1 MKVLIVDDEALACTR
16 LQKLLSEI
24 DGIEVVGEAGNGT
37 EAIKQVHALQ
47 PEVVLL
53 DIRMPGMDGL
63 EAGRHLST
71 LENPPAIIFTTAYGE
86 FALDAFKSHAV
97 DYLLK
102 PISREKLAAGLVAA
116 CKPTR
121 AQLQQL
127 EANVGSAREH
137 ICALDRG
144 EIQLI
149 DIHDIY
155 YFHADFKYLEVRHPA
170 GKALIEE
177 SLTSLEEEFGQR
189 FFRVHRNALV
199 DPARLAGLSN
209 NEDGQWLVSF
219 QGIDDQVVV
228 SRRQLANVRALLKS
242 RTAQPTV
249 R

>member
-1 MKVLIVDDEALACTR
+1 MKVLIVDDEVLARTR

-37 EAIKQVHALQ
+37 EAIKQVHTLQ
-47 PEVVLL
+47 PELVLL

-86 FALDAFKSHAV
+86 FALDAFKSHAA

-102 PISREKLAAGLVAA
+102 PISREELAAGLAA
-116 CKPTR
+116 ARKPTR

-127 EANVGSAREH
+127 EVDAGSARTH
-137 ICALDRG
+137 ICAMDRG

-149 DIHDIY
+149 NIHDIY
-155 YFHADFKYLEVRHPA
+155 YFHADSKYLEVRHPA

-209 NEDGQWLVSF
+209 NKDGSWQLSF
-219 QGIDDQVVV
+219 QDIDDVIDV
-228 SRRQLANVRALLKS
+228 SRRQLGKVRAMLKG
-242 RTAQPTV
+242 
-249 R
+249 

>member
-1 MKVLIVDDEALACTR
+1 MKVLIVDDEVLARTR
-16 LQKLLSEI
+16 LQKLLSDI
-24 DGIEVVGEAGNGT
+24 DGVEVVGEAGNGT

-47 PEVVLL
+47 PELVLL

-102 PISREKLAAGLVAA
+102 PISREELAAGLAA
-116 CKPTR
+116 ASKPTR

-127 EANVGSAREH
+127 EVNAGSARTH
-137 ICALDRG
+137 ICAMDRG

-149 DIHDIY
+149 NIHDIY
-155 YFHADFKYLEVRHPA
+155 YFHADSKYLEVRHPA

-209 NEDGQWLVSF
+209 NKDGSWQLSF
-219 QGIDDQVVV
+219 QDIDDVIDV
-228 SRRQLANVRALLKS
+228 SRRQLGKVRAMLKG
-242 RTAQPTV
+242 
-249 R
+249 

>member
-1 MKVLIVDDEALACTR
+1 MKVLIVDDEVLARTR

-24 DGIEVVGEAGNGT
+24 DGVEVIGEAGNGT
-37 EAIKQVHALQ
+37 EAIKQVHTLQ
-47 PEVVLL
+47 PELVLL

-102 PISREKLAAGLVAA
+102 PISREELAAGLAAA

-127 EANVGSAREH
+127 EVNAGSARTH
-137 ICALDRG
+137 ICAMDRG

-149 DIHDIY
+149 NIHDIY
-155 YFHADFKYLEVRHPA
+155 YFHADSKYLEVRHPA

-209 NEDGQWLVSF
+209 NKDGSWQLSF
-219 QGIDDQVVV
+219 QDIDDVIDV
-228 SRRQLANVRALLKS
+228 SRRQLGKVRAMLKG
-242 RTAQPTV
+242 
-249 R
+249 

>member
-102 PISREKLAAGLVAA
+102 PISREKLAAGLAA
-116 CKPTR
+116 AGKPSR
-121 AQLQQL
+121 AQLQQIAQ
-127 EANVGSAREH
+127 ENDSARKQ
-137 ICALDRG
+137 ICVIDRG
-144 EIQLI
+144 DIQMI
-149 DIHDIY
+149 DIHNIY
-155 YFHADFKYLEVRHPA
+155 YFRADSKYLEVRHTN
-170 GKALIEE
+170 GNALIEE
-177 SLTSLEEEFGQR
+177 SLTTLENEFGEL

-199 DPARLAGLSN
+199 DPNCLAGLSN
-209 NEDGQWLVSF
+209 DKDGTWQLSF
-219 QGIDDQVVV
+219 QDIDDVIDV
-228 SRRQLANVRALLKS
+228 SRRQLGKVRAMLKG
-242 RTAQPTV
+242 
-249 R
+249 